1 MNEIDRKLILSY
13 KKNFWTYAEFL
24 GIVAIIPT
32 VIGFALYF
40 TEFTE
45 NQRQIIII
53 CSLAISVIASSIAI
67 FFNSRNIGTFVEYLE
82 KVANEQ
88 PISDELYEEA
98 QNRIIRIPRIHS
110 LEIMIRWIIGV
121 IMITLVIYFS
131 PDCRTSQITNI
142 LGVGFFAAVLNSLWA
157 FSVNEYLISRVAK
170 TGVFN
175 KSIDSKRMNT
185 SKLFDSL
192 AMQIG
197 SAILLLSVSIV
208 IVSFNLNSKTLTKAF
223 ENQMSNINESN
234 LQILENFYDAREQD
248 ITKFASDPEII
259 KLVKENNWN
268 ALNQYLSLYMVNS
281 KNYYEGTFVF
291 TLDSDY
297 TIVAN
302 SSTKKEGIGLQIKQV
317 PSSQKNIEAVLNGK
331 VHFCDLQISPITFHP
346 NILITAPIKENG
358 KVIAG
363 VGFAFMIGDF
373 TEEIIKN
380 VSIGSNGFP
389 FVLTKNLTVIAHKDP
404 KQTMKN
410 LQTESFGDYLK
421 NSEDT
426 KSFLYTDNG
435 KIRTMLKQTSSKYDF
450 IVVTTILQEDLEKP
464 ALISIRDISIIALFT
479 LVGTGFFLYHLL
491 NLKLRPLEDSS
502 SILKQMAEGNLTG
515 QINIISMDEIGNIQ
529 RSLYSFANKLSS
541 IIQSDIK
548 IANNLANSA
557 DEMHSALDSLSS
569 NTQTQAA
576 SSEEIS
582 ASIEEISAGIDSV
595 NARAEDQFSKVKIL
609 DEKMTELTETI
620 SSMADEITSISRNV
634 LVIVKDASK
643 GEKSLDQMNASI
655 SNISSSSKQ
664 ITNVMEII
672 TSISQQINLLS
683 LNAAIEAA
691 RAGDSGR
698 GFAVVADE
706 IGKLADK
713 TSRSIKDISSLV
725 STNQTEIAMGSK
737 IIQDT
742 ILIIHKVIEGVN
754 SFQSMAET
762 LELQVKMQKSI
773 NSIANEEVN
782 SLNQMTSLIRTAMQ
796 EQKIAI
802 EEVAKT
808 IYGINEITQSTA
820 AGVEELNASS
830 QGIADTADL
839 LKKEMSFFKL
849 DK

>member
-1 MNEIDRKLILSY
+1 MNETHKKLLRNY
-13 KKNFWTYAEFL
+13 KINFWLYAEAL
-24 GIVAIIPT
+24 GIAMILPT
-32 VIGFALYF
+32 VIVFAIAFIDFNVL
-40 TEFTE
+40 
-45 NQRQIIII
+45 QIQIILFVSTFITL
-53 CSLAISVIASSIAI
+53 LALVISY
-67 FFNSRNIGTFVEYLE
+67 FLNIKTLNPFIEYLNLSADE
-82 KVANEQ
+82 KQV
-88 PISDELYEEA
+88 SEEVYSTA
-98 QNRIIRIPRIHS
+98 QRKFTLIPKFHAF
-110 LEIMIRWIIGV
+110 EILIRWIIGIISV
-121 IMITLVIYFS
+121 SISLYLFTDTRIY
-131 PDCRTSQITNI
+131 QLTNLI
-142 LGVGFFAAVLNSLWA
+142 GIGLFGGVLNGLWA
-157 FSVNEYLISRVAK
+157 FSVNEYLIARVAS
-170 TGVFN
+170 TGIFN
-175 KSIDSKRMNT
+175 KSIKDQGQNN
-185 SKLFDSL
+185 SKLFISL
-192 AMQIG
+192 SIQIG
-197 SAILLLSVSIV
+197 SALFLLSVSIL

-223 ENQMSNINESN
+223 ENQMNNINESN
-234 LQILENFYDAREQD
+234 VQILENFYGAREQD
-248 ITKFASDPEII
+248 ITKFATDPEII
-259 KLVKENNWN
+259 NLVKENNWN

-281 KNYYEGTFVF
+281 KNYYEGTFIF
-291 TLDSDY
+291 TLDSSY

-302 SSTKKEGIGLQIKQV
+302 SSTKKEGIGLQMKQV
-317 PSSQKNIEAVLNGK
+317 LSSQKNIEAVLNGK
-331 VHFCDLQISPITFHP
+331 VHFSDLQISPITFHP

-373 TEEIIKN
+373 TQEIIKN
-380 VSIGSNGFP
+380 VNIGSNGFP

-404 KQTMKN
+404 KQIMKN
-410 LQTESFGDYLK
+410 KQTEFFADYLRDF
-421 NSEDT
+421 EDK
-426 KSFLYTDNG
+426 KSFLYTDDGN
-435 KIRTMLKQTSSKYDF
+435 IRAMLKQISSKYNF
-450 IVVTTILQEDLEKP
+450 IVVSTILQEDLEKP
-464 ALISIRDISIIALFT
+464 ALVSIRDISIITLLT
-479 LVGTGFFLYHLL
+479 LVATGFFLYHLL
-491 NLKLRPLEDSS
+491 NLKLKPLEDSS
-502 SILKQMAEGNLTG
+502 FILKQMAEGNLTG
-515 QINIISMDEIGNIQ
+515 QINIISMDEIGNIE
-529 RSLYSFANKLSS
+529 RSLYSFTNKLSS
-541 IIQSDIK
+541 IIHSDIQ

-595 NARAEDQFSKVKIL
+595 NARAEDQFSKVTIL
-609 DEKMTELTETI
+609 DGKMAELTETI

-634 LVIVKDASK
+634 LTIVKDASK

-742 ILIIHKVIEGVN
+742 IQIIHKVIEGVN

-830 QGIADTADL
+830 QGIANTADL